1 MAERS
6 RFQLSLSPQ
15 GATALRILKDSE
27 IPLCGLDVVAA
38 SGGTI
43 VKGSVWYILQKLESQ
58 MLVVSEKEIDEN
70 VAIPKR
76 LYRVTE
82 EGVLLLDIYE
92 RLEKLATTAI

>member
-6 RFQLSLSPQ
+6 RFQISLSPQ

-27 IPLCGLDVVAA
+27 IPLCGFDVVSA

-43 VKGSVWYILQKLESQ
+43 VKGSVWVVLQKLESQ
-58 MLVVSEKEIDEN
+58 MLVVSEKEADEN
-70 VAIPKR
+70 AVIPKR

-82 EGVLLLDIYE
+82 HGISLLEIYE
-92 RLEKLATTAI
+92 RLEKLVAAAN